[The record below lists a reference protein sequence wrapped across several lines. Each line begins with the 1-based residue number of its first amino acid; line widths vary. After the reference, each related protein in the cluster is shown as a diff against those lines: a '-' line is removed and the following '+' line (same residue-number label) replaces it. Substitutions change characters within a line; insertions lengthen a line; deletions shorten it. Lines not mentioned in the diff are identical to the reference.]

1 MRTLRI
7 MLIGIMVLLV
17 LTGATV
23 ATQEKSEYILDDE
36 WVLRDDIPVTLD
48 IDDTPWSA
56 NLYQKNEMLRI
67 VYKLDTTFV
76 NSSVGTT
83 LTFDPVYF
91 LMTGK
96 PVVINPKTG
105 NEKEIDYKFI
115 NDKMIYIVEVTNY
128 PKILEMKATSR
139 KLGNRG
145 ELTTEDRIKQA
156 RTLRRI
162 RPQIDSWSDLASGQ
176 IIAQKTLK
184 PIICHAGYDI
194 NGTKTAVIWA
204 NAKNLSG
211 TFELLDATRNRQ
223 HPAPQPVVYTG
234 QLKYTGFHIWGG
246 NNYIANFSDLKAP
259 GSYYLRLRVNETN
272 EVVDS
277 EVFPIKRNLYR
288 ELSKKA
294 SEWFYYQRCG
304 MEIPGFHKACH
315 TQDTVIKLDG
325 TKVDVTGGWHDAG
338 DYGKWIGPTTI
349 SIIALAN
356 LQDEL
361 GDEFTSNR
369 TAQPDV
375 LDEAAW
381 GAEYLCKGYWDGKF
395 HAGFTADFEDVCTWL
410 GAPENEPPR
419 ILTVAEMIENNYYGC
434 SRGPGIS
441 HMGASLAKTGRL
453 VRPYDR
459 KLSDRCIS
467 IAKEVYDLDK
477 TVDLSKPEYKEKQN
491 SYLWIQAGLLSS
503 AIDLYRVTGDVKYSK
518 DALTYADNL
527 LALQAEDGS
536 FYFDEARTSDKYV
549 ECRFHMLALYDFYK
563 IFPCCRQGREIRES
577 FKRWADLTMKFANL
591 NNFGLVGGVDKDG
604 KLLNIRYSQGNRRI
618 SAFAWGLATAAILC
632 DEPIYLKAAEHQIQW
647 ITGFNA
653 PDISMMAGVGFGP
666 GCYHHRYCFMDGCT
680 DGVVPGGIL
689 NGITAGNGEKRYLGD
704 TDTKNIVI
712 ADVPVDY
719 PLIDTDVRG
728 WTYVYYSNEY
738 WARNSAW
745 FVLGTCQ
752 IEKAMRKLNPK
763 SYY

>member
-1 MRTLRI
+1 MRTLRMI
-7 MLIGIMVLLV
+7 LIGILVLLM

-23 ATQEKSEYILDDE
+23 ATQERPGDILDDE
-36 WVLRDDIPVTLD
+36 WTLRDDIPVTLD
-48 IDDTPWSA
+48 IDGIEWSA
-56 NLYQKNEMLRI
+56 ALYQNNEMLRI
-67 VYKLDTTFV
+67 VFYLEDESAKPV
-76 NSSVGTT
+76 KTT
-83 LTFDPVYF
+83 LEFDPVYF
-91 LMTGK
+91 LMRGM
-96 PVVINPKTG
+96 PVVIDTFAVEK
-105 NEKEIDYKFI
+105 KEIDYKFI
-115 NDKMIYIVEVTNY
+115 NDKMIYEVEVTNY

-162 RPQIDSWSDLASGQ
+162 RPQIDSWSKLASGQ

-194 NGTKTAVIWA
+194 NGTKSAVIWA
-204 NAKNLSG
+204 NSKKLSG

-234 QLKYTGFHIWGG
+234 QLKCTGFHIWGG
-246 NNYIANFSDLKAP
+246 NNYVADFSDFKTP
-259 GSYYLRLRVNETN
+259 GLYYLRLRVNETK

-277 EVFPIKRNLYR
+277 EVFPIKKNLYR

-294 SEWFYYQRCG
+294 AGWYYYQRCG

-325 TKVDVTGGWHDAG
+325 TKVDVSGGWHDAG

-361 GDEFTSNR
+361 GDEFIGNR
-369 TAQPDV
+369 TAKPDV

-410 GAPENEPPR
+410 GAPEKEPPR
-419 ILTVAEMIENNYYGC
+419 IVTVAEMIENNYYGC

-453 VRPYDR
+453 IRPYGD
-459 KLSDRCIS
+459 KELSDRCIS
-467 IAKEVYDLDK
+467 VAKEVYELDK
-477 TVDLSKPEYKEKQN
+477 AVDLSKPEYEKKQN
-491 SYLWIQAGLLSS
+491 SYLWIQAGLLTS
-503 AIDLYRVTGDVKYSK
+503 AIDLYKVTNDEKYQK
-518 DALTYADNL
+518 DAILFAENL
-527 LALQAEDGS
+527 LALQDKDGS
-536 FYFDEARTSDKYV
+536 FFFDEARTSDKYV

-563 IFPCCRQGREIRES
+563 QNPGSSLNVKIKDA
-577 FKRWADLTMKFANL
+577 FKQWADLTMKFANL
-591 NNFGLVGGVDKDG
+591 NNFGLIGGVNKDG
-604 KLLNIRYSQGNRRI
+604 KLVNIKYPQGNRRI
-618 SAFAWGLATAAILC
+618 GAFAWGLATAAILC
-632 DEPIYLKAAEHQIQW
+632 DEPKYLEAAENQIQW
-647 ITGFNA
+647 ITGFN
-653 PDISMMAGVGFGP
+653 PTDISMMAGVGFGP
-666 GCYHHRYCFMDGCT
+666 GCYHHRYCFMDGCS
-680 DGVVPGGIL
+680 DGIVPGGIL
-689 NGITAGNGEKRYLGD
+689 NGITEGTGKAKYLGD

-712 ADVPVDY
+712 AEVPVDY
-719 PLIDTDVRG
+719 PIIDTDVRG
-728 WTYVYYSNEY
+728 WTYVYSSNEY
-738 WARNSAW
+738 WSRNSAW
-745 FVLGTCQ
+745 FVLATTQ
-752 IEKAMRKLNPK
+752 IEKAMRKLH
-763 SYY
+763 